1 MMVQQT
7 KRGKQCV
14 MGKSIQSTCKSY
26 FRVALFAVMTLL
38 MFFMAGCFE
47 ENTNANLTI
56 TVTGTLSGNPRE
68 DIAVQ
73 LYLTRDNAE
82 DRVNALSGIYRTN
95 SDGQVT
101 IGAISSGRSYCVRA
115 DATLISS
122 YKITQVLRDGDN
134 EFSMTI
140 L

>member
-1 MMVQQT
+1 MHPVLILTNQS
-7 KRGKQCV
+7 V
-14 MGKSIQSTCKSY
+14 MDKSFQSRHRSS
-26 FRVALFAVMTLL
+26 FRSWLFAFCLLL
-38 MFFMAGCFE
+38 MSFFSGCFE

-82 DRVNALSGIYRTN
+82 DRVNAVSGIYRTN
-95 SDGQVT
+95 ADGQAT

-115 DATLISS
+115 DATLISA
-122 YKITQVLRDGDN
+122 YKVTQVLRDGDN
-134 EFSMTI
+134 EFNMTI